1 MSYKALYRTYR
12 PTNFEEV
19 AGQKHIVKTLQNA
32 LLENKIAHAYLFC
45 GPRGTGKTSMAR
57 IFAKALN
64 CDSGFGKQCNECENC
79 LAINEGR
86 HPDVIEIDAASNRG
100 IDDIRD
106 LISKVKY
113 SPIMGKYKVYII
125 DEVHMMTTEAFNALL
140 KTLEEP
146 PERVV
151 FILATTEP
159 YKLMPTI
166 LSRCQR
172 YDFSKVSDGDMYNRL
187 FDICQKEN
195 IEISEEALSLIVSL
209 ADGGVRDALSMLD
222 QSIAYC
228 GNSITTSSIQ
238 ELYGL
243 SSTSEKI
250 KLISALDKGDIIEIN
265 RMITNFANLGIDIKR
280 LTLELLDILKDLLI
294 YQTTKDDSL
303 LKILKLEN
311 VTDFNISSKKL
322 NQMIDILLN
331 TISNYRLV
339 NNVVSLFE
347 ISMLKIASLKIE
359 ETPKVEIE
367 VVKEIKPVEKEE
379 VKPVISLSTTVQET
393 KPKIIEEKI
402 EPIKQTNEKDNNLR
416 YFNVTFNNVEQ
427 LTEEGTPINYSLE
440 DVLNIMV
447 QATKDAKIALNNNW
461 KQLDSLLNHN
471 RVGKYA
477 SLLKLSLPRIVSKSA
492 IVLES
497 SFKNVINRINLKEN
511 QCGFSKVIESLCGE
525 SCIIICMSQ
534 QEYVEAVKKFTNLQ
548 QANKLPSPHPLEID
562 VKL

>member
-79 LAINEGR
+79 RAINEGR

-187 FDICQKEN
+187 FDICQKEQ

-250 KLISALDKGDIIEIN
+250 KLISALDKGNIIEIN
-265 RMITNFANLGIDIKR
+265 RMITNFASLGIDIKR

-331 TISNYRLV
+331 TIANYRLV

-347 ISMLKIASLKIE
+347 ISMLKIASLKNE
-359 ETPKVEIE
+359 ETPKPEIE
-367 VVKEIKPVEKEE
+367 IVKESKPVEKEE
-379 VKPVISLSTTVQET
+379 VKPVIQPSIAVQET
-393 KPKIIEEKI
+393 KPKIVEEKI
-402 EPIKQTNEKDNNLR
+402 EPTKPTNEKDNSLR
-416 YFNVTFNNVEQ
+416 YFNVTFNNIEQ
-427 LTEEGTPINYSLE
+427 LVEEGTSINYTLE

-497 SFKNVINRINLKEN
+497 SFKNVINRINFKEN
-511 QCGFSKVIESLCGE
+511 QYGFSKVIESLCGE

>member
-106 LISKVKY
+106 LISTVKY

>member
-79 LAINEGR
+79 RAINEGR

-187 FDICQKEN
+187 FDICQKEQ

-250 KLISALDKGDIIEIN
+250 KLISALDKGNIIEIN
-265 RMITNFANLGIDIKR
+265 RMITNFASLGIDIKR

-331 TISNYRLV
+331 TIANYRLV

-347 ISMLKIASLKIE
+347 ISMLKIASLKNE
-359 ETPKVEIE
+359 ETPKPEIE
-367 VVKEIKPVEKEE
+367 IVKESKPVEKEE
-379 VKPVISLSTTVQET
+379 VKPVIQPSIAVQET
-393 KPKIIEEKI
+393 KPKIVEEKI
-402 EPIKQTNEKDNNLR
+402 EPTKPTNEKDNSLR
-416 YFNVTFNNVEQ
+416 YFNVTFNNIEQ
-427 LTEEGTPINYSLE
+427 LVEEGTSINYTLE

-511 QCGFSKVIESLCGE
+511 QYGFSKVIESLCGE

>member
-379 VKPVISLSTTVQET
+379 VKPVISPSTTVQET